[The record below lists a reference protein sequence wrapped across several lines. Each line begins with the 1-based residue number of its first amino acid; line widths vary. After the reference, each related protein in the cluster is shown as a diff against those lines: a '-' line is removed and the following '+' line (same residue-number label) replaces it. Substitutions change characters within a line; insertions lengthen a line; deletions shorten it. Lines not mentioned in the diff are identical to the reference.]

1 MGDLLVGIGS
11 VSDADDDAAAAYMA
25 WMASHVWRRH
35 YILWI
40 FIFDNFVA
48 FVPVT
53 YETLN

>member
-1 MGDLLVGIGS
+1 